1 MGSVQCFVR
10 VSCDVCIFM
19 TMWMQFA
26 LWANLNLHHHSSSL
40 SSNSTKLFSEET
52 RTIIAVPQRLVFNHW
67 TSINITLIYWTKPY
81 EVWRSTFSF
90 LNKCFPIGG
99 MVEQK
104 AQDTLLDLGLTQNQI
119 VKTSKVN
126 ISSVL
131 LSSLQYSGSIFNA
144 YVILRICWDDRQ
156 MVNISVTMPTAVC
169 VCVLDFRE

>member
-1 MGSVQCFVR
+1 MQFFVH
-10 VSCDVCIFM
+10 VSCDVCIFV

-26 LWANLNLHHHSSSL
+26 LWANLNLHHRSSSL

-104 AQDTLLDLGLTQNQI
+104 TQDTLLDLGVRQNQI

-126 ISSVL
+126 ISSVC
-131 LSSLQYSGSIFNA
+131 SIQDQSLTLTWS
-144 YVILRICWDDRQ
+144 LRICWDDRQ